1 MKVAV
6 FRADCTEKQ
15 GLGHLMRCI
24 TLATEIKKNNFKIYF
39 LTNGLNTKLTRY
51 LKNKKFNLIS
61 TNSSKYLQNKKK
73 FENFDL
79 KQTLNIL
86 TKIGFVDLLIL
97 DHYSLSI
104 KWEKR
109 IKKAVGR
116 LVVIDDYFNRK
127 HFCDYYLNQNLLAKN
142 FLKKIFIKGK
152 KVKFLLGGDYLTV
165 NEKLKKYKARKKKN
179 KIKNIGIYFGAS
191 DNKNLTLKFIKLLKN
206 TNYNFSVVIGTNNSN
221 YKEILKE
228 TKNKKNF
235 RVIKNQ
241 IFLGN
246 FLKNCDLLICSGGQ
260 ITIER
265 LFFGIQAIVYPVNL
279 NQFLFAKSL
288 EKLKLIKQVRNYKKI
303 NKDKLKKALNLSPR
317 KEYLKLR
324 KEKTLNFFGTKKI
337 VQIILNKI
345 IQEKLKLKK
354 ISRTDKFFLWSLRSE
369 KLVKKNS
376 LDRREISFDKHE
388 KWFEKKFNSKKTNIF
403 KLCLNDLPIG
413 QIRFDI
419 QKNNFAEIDYSISE
433 NFRSNSYGNHL
444 LSLGIKKMIKNK
456 IKKFSA
462 VVKKNNFISQKIFK
476 KNNFIITNKN
486 KNKIYFK
493 RAI

>member
-1 MKVAV
+1 
-6 FRADCTEKQ
+6 
-15 GLGHLMRCI
+15 
-24 TLATEIKKNNFKIYF
+24 
-39 LTNGLNTKLTRY
+39 
-51 LKNKKFNLIS
+51 
-61 TNSSKYLQNKKK
+61 
-73 FENFDL
+73 
-79 KQTLNIL
+79 
-86 TKIGFVDLLIL
+86 
-97 DHYSLSI
+97 
-104 KWEKR
+104 
-109 IKKAVGR
+109 
-116 LVVIDDYFNRK
+116 
-127 HFCDYYLNQNLLAKN
+127 
-142 FLKKIFIKGK
+142 
-152 KVKFLLGGDYLTV
+152 
-165 NEKLKKYKARKKKN
+165 
-179 KIKNIGIYFGAS
+179 
-191 DNKNLTLKFIKLLKN
+191 
-206 TNYNFSVVIGTNNSN
+206 
-221 YKEILKE
+221 
-228 TKNKKNF
+228 
-235 RVIKNQ
+235 
-241 IFLGN
+241 
-246 FLKNCDLLICSGGQ
+246 
-260 ITIER
+260 
-265 LFFGIQAIVYPVNL
+265 
-279 NQFLFAKSL
+279 
-288 EKLKLIKQVRNYKKI
+288 
-303 NKDKLKKALNLSPR
+303 

-433 NFRSNSYGNHL
+433 NFRSNSYGNQL